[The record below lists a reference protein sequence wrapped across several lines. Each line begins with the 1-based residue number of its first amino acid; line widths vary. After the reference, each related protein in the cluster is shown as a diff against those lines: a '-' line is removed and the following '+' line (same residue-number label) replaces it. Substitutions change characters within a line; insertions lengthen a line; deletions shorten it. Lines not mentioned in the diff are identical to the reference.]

1 MPLTIWWS
9 FLSFFIFDIILQKYM
24 AVQYVEWTL
33 VVNSICQ
40 MISTNYDSTGTC
52 IPYSFIYM
60 YVRIILY
67 RRITYIITLIITSF
81 MAKK

>member
-9 FLSFFIFDIILQKYM
+9 FLSFFIFDIIFQKYM

-40 MISTNYDSTGTC
+40 MISTNYDSTG